1 MNKYY
6 PFSTFFSAFVIIHGF
21 FFFLSHS
28 ESGEIKSQSRLI
40 VVAIDQRI
48 LQPSSEKILFAV
60 DGD

>member
-6 PFSTFFSAFVIIHGF
+6 PFSTFFSGFVIIRG
-21 FFFLSHS
+21 FFFLSRS

-40 VVAIDQRI
+40 AVAIDQRI
-48 LQPSSEKILFAV
+48 PQPSSEKILFAV